1 VLSVYPAIISKHED
15 TDYGVAFP
23 DFPGCITTGDTIRE
37 AAEMAIEALALHV
50 EGMIGDGEPLPE
62 PSAPDAPLPDWLAD
76 LPDHVVARVL
86 VPVEIP
92 GRSVRIN
99 VSIDESLL
107 ARLDR
112 AAAARG
118 ETRSRLIALAVRD
131 VISR

>member
-1 VLSVYPAIISKHED
+1 MLSVYPAIISKHEG
-15 TDYGVAFP
+15 TDYGVVFP
-23 DFPGCITTGDTIRE
+23 DFPGCITTGETIRE

-50 EGMIGDGEPLPE
+50 EGMVEDGEPLPE
-62 PSAPDAPLPDWLAD
+62 PSAPNAPLPDWLAD
-76 LPDHVVARVL
+76 LPDHTVARVL

-118 ETRSRLIALAVRD
+118 ETRSGLIALAVRE